1 MTMHRV
7 ILGILLCLACAG
19 CAFNRSDFVTG
30 PDGRPQQEQMSDDG
44 KTVGSVLRGLRPSA
58 ALRF

>member
-1 MTMHRV
+1 MRT
-7 ILGILLCLACAG
+7 LLLCLTCLAFIG
-19 CAFNRSDFVTG
+19 CSFNRADLVTG
-30 PDGRPQQEQMSDDG
+30 PDGKPKTEEMSDDG